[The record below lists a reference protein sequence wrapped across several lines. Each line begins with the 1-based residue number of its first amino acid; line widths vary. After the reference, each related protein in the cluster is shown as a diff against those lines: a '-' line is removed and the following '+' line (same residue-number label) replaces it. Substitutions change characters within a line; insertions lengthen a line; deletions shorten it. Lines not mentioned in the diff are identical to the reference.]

1 MMTKLALTSTHRTL
15 IGVSKYHSPLKGAR
29 APWRAWIWI
38 LVQGQCRVSLELVIM
53 PSREASEITKVT
65 SEELRN
71 RRGNALAVVLERKS
85 MVAWGPRF
93 GREGLTA
100 RGQEIKNLLIFFS
113 ENSRTHYGRGGSW
126 GTRITD

>member
-1 MMTKLALTSTHRTL
+1 MTKLALTSTHGTL
-15 IGVSKYHSPLKGAR
+15 IGVSKYRSPLKGAR
-29 APWRAWIWI
+29 APWRAWVWI

-71 RRGNALAVVLERKS
+71 RRGNTLAAVMGRKS
-85 MVAWGPRF
+85 TVAWGPRF
-93 GREGLTA
+93 GGEGLTA
-100 RGQEIKNLLIFFS
+100 RGHEIKNLLVFFS